1 MVDRGWR
8 IYARMD
14 PRGCARMAER
24 VHCLPAR
31 RWGTLGPHSAK
42 DEEAG
47 MVETGRVAAR
57 GGEIAYH
64 TAGDRPAVGY
74 LHGAGGLRW
83 GKALDPRA
91 TRFHVYALGLLGFG
105 GSTLADDVN
114 SIPDAA
120 DVV

>member
-1 MVDRGWR
+1 MDRTPGKSTADGQPWT
-8 IYARMD
+8 
-14 PRGCARMAER
+14 PRAAGL
-24 VHCLPAR
+24 VHCVPAR
-31 RWGTLGPHSAK
+31 RWGTLGPHPAE

-64 TAGDRPAVGY
+64 TAGDGPALVY

-83 GKALDPRA
+83 GAALDALA
-91 TRFHVYALGLLGFG
+91 TRFRVYALDLPGFG

-120 DVV
+120 